1 MTETNTTT
9 EYKKTVLTGLQPT
22 GVLTIGNYIGAIRNM
37 LEYQKEHK
45 CYYFVAD
52 LHSLTVDI
60 EPAVLRKNTLDVYAL
75 LLAFGV
81 DPEKSTFFVQSH
93 VSAHAELTWI
103 LNCHTQFGEAKRM
116 TQFKDKSKKA
126 PQNVNVGLFD
136 YPVLMAADIL
146 LYQPDYV
153 PVGKDQNQ
161 HLEIARTI
169 AERFNNKYSPT
180 FTVPEG
186 INPKFGAKV
195 SSLSDPTAKMSKSDE
210 NKNGSV
216 FLLDTKDE
224 IMRKFKRAVTDSG
237 SEIVYNQAEKPG
249 ISNLLT
255 IYSCLSGK
263 SIKEAEKEFA
273 GVNYA
278 RFKEAVG
285 QTVCDF
291 LSPVQQEYARI
302 CKEKDYLSSLMKK
315 GAEDA
320 AKTAYRTLSKVYR
333 KVGLLGR

>member
-1 MTETNTTT
+1 METAENQ
-9 EYKKTVLTGLQPT
+9 KTVLTGLQPT
-22 GVLTIGNYIGAIRNM
+22 GILTIGNYIGAIRNM

-116 TQFKDKSKKA
+116 TQFKDKSKKS

-180 FTVPEG
+180 FRVPEG

-195 SSLSDPTAKMSKSDE
+195 ASLTDPSAKMSKSDE
-210 NKNGSV
+210 NRNGAIY
-216 FLLDTKDE
+216 LLDNQDE

-237 SEIVYNQAEKPG
+237 SEIIYKPGEKPG

-255 IYSCLSGK
+255 IYSCFSGK
-263 SIKEAEKEFA
+263 NIKDSEKEFV
-273 GVNYA
+273 GVSYA
-278 RFKEAVG
+278 AFKEAVG
-285 QTVCDF
+285 ETVCGF
-291 LSPVQQEYARI
+291 LAPIQAEYSKI
-302 CKEKDYLSSLMKK
+302 CAENEYLSSLMRK